1 MTDIKLDCR
10 EYKRSNANRFHTWKW
25 IRKNKPL
32 DFYLTPSPLFYRVC
46 QRFKLNLCKISAM
59 ILFWSLLT
67 KIWIKTKIKP
77 PHQVELFLIC
87 LIHPVPTT
95 STMLSLRHPE
105 KDMRKYYSDN
115 NSIIQ
120 IHRLV
125 KLFSA
130 LSVIS
135 LHL

>member
-32 DFYLTPSPLFYRVC
+32 DLYLTPSPLFYRVC
-46 QRFKLNLCKISAM
+46 QRFKLNNLKNKCNDSFLVTFDHLSAH
-59 ILFWSLLT
+59 FW
-67 KIWIKTKIKP
+67 K
-77 PHQVELFLIC
+77 VEFFLIC